1 MAGMIGTEKTVIELT
16 FRKNLKH
23 LVTGRLHSCIGI
35 SSGSVSDENPGAQND
50 NIVESWIGNGE
61 RSSNHSPNDGKKSSI
76 MSPKLMQSIER
87 WTARTEQEIV
97 STFDKQ
103 RQEAELSELS
113 NFPIMSSGE
122 SSFRREEG
130 SQDPPVGSVEIPN
143 LGASSLVQI
152 WEKRLT
158 NSNSM
163 KSRSNSENSSVE
175 NGFPVQESSA
185 EAGESVVEE
194 KYDAQPNDDPFP
206 DWESG
211 RTSPNNPPSSSQG
224 CSSEG
229 ESEKVRIVDIIK
241 RLTAATQMQSPRSS
255 SCGDDNDHEQY
266 SMLGSPFR
274 ERECSY
280 WDPFDYK
287 VLPQVFS
294 PRIRGRQAFTDLL
307 MQLERDRQREIDT
320 LAERR
325 AVSRFTQRGRI
336 QSLIRLRLLQR
347 GIAIQD
353 QPHPQPTVSEVNKL
367 PQGSNIMHL
376 RERFSTGVEQVTTA
390 QNDATYPRSPRL
402 EMVKN
407 AAHLDSSCR
416 ERPSTSDEQVTTAQ
430 NDSTYPR
437 SPPRETVRNEVHL
450 DSSCRERLSTG
461 VEQVTTALND
471 LAYPRSPRQKIVNNE
486 VYLNSSSA
494 FNQPRSPPRETVRN
508 EVHLDSSCRERL
520 STGVEQVTT
529 AQNDSA
535 YPRSPRQKIV
545 NNEVCLNGSSTFNQ
559 PSNHFHNQ
567 EVNITEQHSTHQLEN
582 SMSHIKEDVHEE
594 ARSSDVTLQG
604 TSSEF
609 RNLDP
614 EEFADRTAS
623 FRFWAENEIAEEV
636 EVIDHDYADTS
647 YDWINDIARPRS
659 YWEHCRQ
666 ERYEEVLNNSGNGEI
681 CQLLER
687 RTVSS
692 FLTSDF
698 RERIDRLMVS
708 HLDRQVHLE
717 EREDE
722 NGSQEGMD
730 QFMSFLHSFTDP
742 SGSQEEEVVEEEEEE
757 DRDVAEEG
765 EESLISGQCHEAGDY
780 FDESSSST
788 QIASPYP
795 LGSWSYQDNQVGD
808 DSDQVTS
815 TSPRQHLLSQ
825 PYYQDSQQN
834 SSATNPNSIEMELI
848 YDMRGQMEQLYHEMS
863 ELRKSIKS
871 CMDMQMMLQQSSKQE
886 SHSAQGE
893 GKKSYDGVP
902 KKGNCCICYEKQIDS
917 LLYRC
922 GHMCTCLK
930 CAHELQWGSGKC
942 PICRAPIVDVV
953 RAYVDS

>member
-1 MAGMIGTEKTVIELT
+1 MASSEVEYASSAPFGCVLRDNGRPDRYRENGN
-16 FRKNLKH
+16 FPKNLKH

-35 SSGSVSDENPGAQND
+35 SSGPVSDANPGAQND

-61 RSSNHSPNDGKKSSI
+61 RNSNHSPNGGKKYST
-76 MSPKLMQSIER
+76 MSPKQMQSLER
-87 WTARTEQEIV
+87 WTARPEQEIV
-97 STFDKQ
+97 STIDKQ
-103 RQEAELSELS
+103 RQEAEPLELS
-113 NFPIMSSGE
+113 NSPIMSSGE

-130 SQDPPVGSVEIPN
+130 SPDPPVGSVEIPN

-158 NSNSM
+158 KSNSM
-163 KSRSNSENSSVE
+163 KLRSNSENSSVE

-185 EAGESVVEE
+185 EAGESVVVEE

-211 RTSPNNPPSSSQG
+211 RTSPNDPPSSSQG
-224 CSSEG
+224 CNSEG

-241 RLTAATQMQSPRSS
+241 KLTAATQMQSPRSS
-255 SCGDDNDHEQY
+255 SSCGDDNDHDQS
-266 SMLGSPFR
+266 SMLGSPYR
-274 ERECSY
+274 ERDCTY
-280 WDPFDYK
+280 WDQFEHK
-287 VLPQVFS
+287 VLPHVIS

-307 MQLERDRQREIDT
+307 MQLERDRQREIDA

-347 GIAIQD
+347 GMAIQD
-353 QPHPQPTVSEVNKL
+353 QPRPQPTVSKVNKL

-402 EMVKN
+402 EIVNN

-430 NDSTYPR
+430 NGATYPR
-437 SPPRETVRNEVHL
+437 SPPQERVRNAVHL
-450 DSSCRERLSTG
+450 DSSCRERLITG
-461 VEQVTTALND
+461 VEQVA
-471 LAYPRSPRQKIVNNE
+471 
-486 VYLNSSSA
+486 
-494 FNQPRSPPRETVRN
+494 
-508 EVHLDSSCRERL
+508 
-520 STGVEQVTT
+520 T

-545 NNEVCLNGSSTFNQ
+545 NNEDYLNSSSTFNQ

-567 EVNITEQHSTHQLEN
+567 EVNITDQHSTHQLEN

-604 TSSEF
+604 TSTEV
-609 RNLDP
+609 RNLDS

-623 FRFWAENEIAEEV
+623 FKFWAENEIAEEV
-636 EVIDHDYADTS
+636 EVIDHDYAETS

-666 ERYEEVLNNSGNGEI
+666 ERYEEVLNNSDNGEI

-708 HLDRQVHLE
+708 RLDRQMHLE

-730 QFMSFLHSFTDP
+730 QFMSFKHSFTDP
-742 SGSQEEEVVEEEEEE
+742 SGSQQEEEEEEEDEEQVEEEEEE

-765 EESLISGQCHEAGDY
+765 EESLISGQYHEAGDD
-780 FDESSSST
+780 FDESSSSM

-815 TSPRQHLLSQ
+815 TSPRQHLPSQ

-834 SSATNPNSIEMELI
+834 SAATNPNSIEMELI
-848 YDMRGQMEQLYHEMS
+848 YDMKGQMEQLYHEMS

>member
-1 MAGMIGTEKTVIELT
+1 MASSEVEYASSAPFGCVLRDNGRHDRYRENGNRAN
-16 FRKNLKH
+16 FPKNLKH

-35 SSGSVSDENPGAQND
+35 SSGSVSDENPGTQND

-353 QPHPQPTVSEVNKL
+353 QPHLQPTVSEVNKL
-367 PQGSNIMHL
+367 PQGSTIMHL

-416 ERPSTSDEQVTTAQ
+416 ERPSTSDEQVTTAP

-461 VEQVTTALND
+461 VEQVTTAQND

-486 VYLNSSSA
+486 VYLNSSST
-494 FNQPRSPPRETVRN
+494 FNQPGSPPRETVRN

-520 STGVEQVTT
+520 STGVEQVTA

-545 NNEVCLNGSSTFNQ
+545 NNEVCLNSSSTFNQ

-604 TSSEF
+604 TSLEF
-609 RNLDP
+609 RNLDS
-614 EEFADRTAS
+614 EEFAERTAS

-636 EVIDHDYADTS
+636 EVIDHDYAETS

-742 SGSQEEEVVEEEEEE
+742 SGSQEEEVV
-757 DRDVAEEG
+757 
-765 EESLISGQCHEAGDY
+765 
-780 FDESSSST
+780 
-788 QIASPYP
+788 
-795 LGSWSYQDNQVGD
+795 
-808 DSDQVTS
+808 
-815 TSPRQHLLSQ
+815 
-825 PYYQDSQQN
+825 
-834 SSATNPNSIEMELI
+834 
-848 YDMRGQMEQLYHEMS
+848 
-863 ELRKSIKS
+863 
-871 CMDMQMMLQQSSKQE
+871 
-886 SHSAQGE
+886 
-893 GKKSYDGVP
+893 
-902 KKGNCCICYEKQIDS
+902 
-917 LLYRC
+917 
-922 GHMCTCLK
+922 
-930 CAHELQWGSGKC
+930 
-942 PICRAPIVDVV
+942 
-953 RAYVDS
+953 

>member
-1 MAGMIGTEKTVIELT
+1 MASSEVEYASSAPFGCVLRDNGRHDRYRENGNRAN
-16 FRKNLKH
+16 FPKNLKH

-76 MSPKLMQSIER
+76 MSPKLMQSLER

-122 SSFRREEG
+122 SSFRREEV
-130 SQDPPVGSVEIPN
+130 SPDPPVGSVEIPN

-336 QSLIRLRLLQR
+336 QVKYLI
-347 GIAIQD
+347 
-353 QPHPQPTVSEVNKL
+353 H
-367 PQGSNIMHL
+367 
-376 RERFSTGVEQVTTA
+376 
-390 QNDATYPRSPRL
+390 
-402 EMVKN
+402 
-407 AAHLDSSCR
+407 
-416 ERPSTSDEQVTTAQ
+416 
-430 NDSTYPR
+430 
-437 SPPRETVRNEVHL
+437 
-450 DSSCRERLSTG
+450 
-461 VEQVTTALND
+461 
-471 LAYPRSPRQKIVNNE
+471 
-486 VYLNSSSA
+486 
-494 FNQPRSPPRETVRN
+494 
-508 EVHLDSSCRERL
+508 
-520 STGVEQVTT
+520 
-529 AQNDSA
+529 
-535 YPRSPRQKIV
+535 
-545 NNEVCLNGSSTFNQ
+545 
-559 PSNHFHNQ
+559 
-567 EVNITEQHSTHQLEN
+567 
-582 SMSHIKEDVHEE
+582 
-594 ARSSDVTLQG
+594 
-604 TSSEF
+604 
-609 RNLDP
+609 
-614 EEFADRTAS
+614 
-623 FRFWAENEIAEEV
+623 
-636 EVIDHDYADTS
+636 
-647 YDWINDIARPRS
+647 
-659 YWEHCRQ
+659 
-666 ERYEEVLNNSGNGEI
+666 
-681 CQLLER
+681 LLELLFGLYNI
-687 RTVSS
+687 VINL
-692 FLTSDF
+692 FLTI
-698 RERIDRLMVS
+698 RK
-708 HLDRQVHLE
+708 HK
-717 EREDE
+717 
-722 NGSQEGMD
+722 
-730 QFMSFLHSFTDP
+730 FT
-742 SGSQEEEVVEEEEEE
+742 
-757 DRDVAEEG
+757 
-765 EESLISGQCHEAGDY
+765 L
-780 FDESSSST
+780 
-788 QIASPYP
+788 
-795 LGSWSYQDNQVGD
+795 
-808 DSDQVTS
+808 
-815 TSPRQHLLSQ
+815 
-825 PYYQDSQQN
+825 YY
-834 SSATNPNSIEMELI
+834 A
-848 YDMRGQMEQLYHEMS
+848 
-863 ELRKSIKS
+863 
-871 CMDMQMMLQQSSKQE
+871 
-886 SHSAQGE
+886 
-893 GKKSYDGVP
+893 
-902 KKGNCCICYEKQIDS
+902 
-917 LLYRC
+917 
-922 GHMCTCLK
+922 CL
-930 CAHELQWGSGKC
+930 
-942 PICRAPIVDVV
+942 
-953 RAYVDS
+953 

>member
-1 MAGMIGTEKTVIELT
+1 MASSEVEYASSAPFGCVLRDNGRPDRYRENGNRAN
-16 FRKNLKH
+16 FPKNLKH
-23 LVTGRLHSCIGI
+23 LVTGRLHSCIKI
-35 SSGSVSDENPGAQND
+35 SSDSASDENPGAQND

-61 RSSNHSPNDGKKSSI
+61 RSSNHSPNDGKKSSRL
-76 MSPKLMQSIER
+76 SPKQMQGLER

-103 RQEAELSELS
+103 RQEAELS

-130 SQDPPVGSVEIPN
+130 SPDPPVGSVEIPN

-158 NSNSM
+158 KSNSM
-163 KSRSNSENSSVE
+163 KLRSNSENSSVE

-185 EAGESVVEE
+185 EAGESAVEE
-194 KYDAQPNDDPFP
+194 KYDAQPNYDPFP

-211 RTSPNNPPSSSQG
+211 RTSPNDPPSSSHG
-224 CSSEG
+224 CNSEG

-241 RLTAATQMQSPRSS
+241 KLTAATQMQSPRSS
-255 SCGDDNDHEQY
+255 SCGDDNDHEQS
-266 SMLGSPFR
+266 SMLGSPYR
-274 ERECSY
+274 ERDCSY
-280 WDPFDYK
+280 WDQFEYK
-287 VLPQVFS
+287 VLPQVIS

-347 GIAIQD
+347 GMAIRD
-353 QPHPQPTVSEVNKL
+353 QPRPQLTVSEVNKL

-402 EMVKN
+402 EIVNN

-430 NDSTYPR
+430 NGATYPG
-437 SPPRETVRNEVHL
+437 SPPWETIRN
-450 DSSCRERLSTG
+450 
-461 VEQVTTALND
+461 A
-471 LAYPRSPRQKIVNNE
+471 I
-486 VYLNSSSA
+486 
-494 FNQPRSPPRETVRN
+494 
-508 EVHLDSSCRERL
+508 HLDSSCRERL

-545 NNEVCLNGSSTFNQ
+545 NNEVYWNSSSTFNQ

-594 ARSSDVTLQG
+594 ARSSEGTMQG
-604 TSSEF
+604 TSSEV
-609 RNLDP
+609 RNLDS

-623 FRFWAENEIAEEV
+623 FKFWAENEIAEEV
-636 EVIDHDYADTS
+636 EVIDHDYAETS

-666 ERYEEVLNNSGNGEI
+666 ERYEEVLNNSDNGEI

-708 HLDRQVHLE
+708 RLDRQMHLE

-742 SGSQEEEVVEEEEEE
+742 SGSQEEEEEEVEEEEEEE

-765 EESLISGQCHEAGDY
+765 EESLISGQYHEAGDY
-780 FDESSSST
+780 FDESSSSM

-815 TSPRQHLLSQ
+815 TSPSQHLPSQ

>member
-1 MAGMIGTEKTVIELT
+1 MASSEVEYASSAPFGCVLRDNGRLDRYRENGNRAN
-16 FRKNLKH
+16 FPKNLKH

-35 SSGSVSDENPGAQND
+35 SSGSVSDESPGAQND
-50 NIVESWIGNGE
+50 NIVESWINNGE
-61 RSSNHSPNDGKKSSI
+61 RNSNHSPNDGKKSSI
-76 MSPKLMQSIER
+76 MSPKQMRSLER

-113 NFPIMSSGE
+113 NSPIMSSGE

-130 SQDPPVGSVEIPN
+130 SPDPPVGSVEIPT

-158 NSNSM
+158 ESNSM

-175 NGFPVQESSA
+175 NGFPVQESPA
-185 EAGESVVEE
+185 EAGDSVVEE

-211 RTSPNNPPSSSQG
+211 RTSSSQG
-224 CSSEG
+224 CNSEG

-241 RLTAATQMQSPRSS
+241 RLAAATQMQSPKSS
-255 SCGDDNDHEQY
+255 SCCDDNDHEQS

-274 ERECSY
+274 ERDCSY
-280 WDPFDYK
+280 WDQFDYK
-287 VLPQVFS
+287 ILPKVMS

-347 GIAIQD
+347 GIAVQD
-353 QPHPQPTVSEVNKL
+353 QPRPQPTVSEVNKL
-367 PQGSNIMHL
+367 PQGSTIMHL

-390 QNDATYPRSPRL
+390 QNDATYPGSPRL
-402 EMVKN
+402 EIVNN

-416 ERPSTSDEQVTTAQ
+416 KRPSTSDEQVITAQ
-430 NDSTYPR
+430 NGATYPR

-450 DSSCRERLSTG
+450 DSSCRERLSTV
-461 VEQVTTALND
+461 VEQVKTAQND
-471 LAYPRSPRQKIVNNE
+471 SSYPRSPRQKIVNNG
-486 VYLNSSSA
+486 VYLNS
-494 FNQPRSPPRETVRN
+494 
-508 EVHLDSSCRERL
+508 
-520 STGVEQVTT
+520 
-529 AQNDSA
+529 
-535 YPRSPRQKIV
+535 
-545 NNEVCLNGSSTFNQ
+545 SSTFNQ

-567 EVNITEQHSTHQLEN
+567 EVNITEQHGTHQLEN
-582 SMSHIKEDVHEE
+582 SMLHIKEDVHEE
-594 ARSSDVTLQG
+594 ARISDVTLQG
-604 TSSEF
+604 TRSEV
-609 RNLDP
+609 RNLDS

-636 EVIDHDYADTS
+636 EVIDHEYAETS

-666 ERYEEVLNNSGNGEI
+666 ERYEEVLSNSGNGEI

-708 HLDRQVHLE
+708 RLDRQTHLE

-742 SGSQEEEVVEEEEEE
+742 SGSQQEEEEEEEEEEE

-765 EESLISGQCHEAGDY
+765 EESLISGQYHEAGDY
-780 FDESSSST
+780 FDVSSSSM
-788 QIASPYP
+788 QIASSYP

-815 TSPRQHLLSQ
+815 ASPRQHLPSQ
-825 PYYQDSQQN
+825 PYDQDSQQN